1 MRARQD
7 EDKDKKF
14 LSFASI
20 LPDEDLKSDDS
31 QADEGD
37 SEEPHCILR
46 VQLVRRTRCNLW
58 QQGAWMKAKS
68 MCSIAT
74 KVEYHKKGGK

>member
-1 MRARQD
+1 MRASQD

-31 QADEGD
+31 QADEDKDKDFLSFTG
-37 SEEPHCILR
+37 ILPDKE
-46 VQLVRRTRCNLW
+46 LKSDDW
-58 QQGAWMKAKS
+58 QAGL
-68 MCSIAT
+68 
-74 KVEYHKKGGK
+74 G